1 MKRKEMKTLAWLI
14 SRWGL
19 FDRVASPYKRAV
31 CRQRI
36 TPEHMKI
43 DIDNSSLLQR
53 EKEELFE
60 GIEKYYYYDKPL
72 SLRNRMILWKV
83 KDCHYVKSSSIAKL
97 ALPSLKRKK

>member
-1 MKRKEMKTLAWLI
+1 MRALAWLI

-43 DIDNSSLLQR
+43 DIENSSLSQR

-83 KDCHYVKSSSIAKL
+83 KDCHYIKSSTIAKL
-97 ALPSLKRKK
+97 ALPLKKKKK